1 MAGQK
6 QMVNGK
12 GHVRNYS
19 STDQRA
25 IRRRHTCKS
34 VAILTSYQ
42 FFFLSI
48 NKRASR
54 LDKCSHQMCA
64 LINRLIGWTEI
75 NSVSMKDVILKYK
88 QSMR

>member
-6 QMVNGK
+6 QMVNRK

-25 IRRRHTCKS
+25 IRRRHTGKS

-42 FFFLSI
+42 FFFLSMK
-48 NKRASR
+48 KRASR
-54 LDKCSHQMCA
+54 LDKCTHQKCA
-64 LINRLIGWTEI
+64 LINRLIDTTEM

-88 QSMR
+88 QSKR